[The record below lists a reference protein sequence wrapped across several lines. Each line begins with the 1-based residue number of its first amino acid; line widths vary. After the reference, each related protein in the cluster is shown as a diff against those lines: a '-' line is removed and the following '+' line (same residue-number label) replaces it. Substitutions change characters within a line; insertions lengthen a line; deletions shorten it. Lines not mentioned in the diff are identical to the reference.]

1 MTVPGNAVVPFVL
14 VALFLA
20 CTGYA
25 AGRLHQ
31 WHRRGH
37 DRDAAYREGYETA
50 TRKTFS
56 LAARIIGP
64 RRERSTVRGSASVL
78 PPPSL
83 SAVPS
88 APRSGPLSSATSPV
102 GSGVSAGAPADVSTA
117 SAEAADVSC
126 PAPEPPPSLG
136 SVARP
141 ISRRAAARSRRFH
154 SIFPTPSITPAVDAA
169 PAPSAGTAPAP
180 FAGTPP
186 TPTAG
191 TAPAVSAD
199 AAPRPSAGA
208 ASQPSA
214 GTAPALSAGAA
225 SRPSAGAASTSSGG
239 TAPTPSAGTAPAN
252 LPYQHPAA
260 EVAAVQGHVVPSER
274 TPVQTPKHT
283 AAAARQHAASEEAP
297 AEASAPASASG
308 RASRPGR
315 HLVPDELVRAAT
327 YRLSPD
333 RVARAKVP
341 GAQPT
346 PGVEDGD
353 RNPPTAV
360 PKPRRHPSDDH
371 AGGPATS

>member
-1 MTVPGNAVVPFVL
+1 
-14 VALFLA
+14 
-20 CTGYA
+20 
-25 AGRLHQ
+25 
-31 WHRRGH
+31 
-37 DRDAAYREGYETA
+37 
-50 TRKTFS
+50 
-56 LAARIIGP
+56 LAARIIGA

-154 SIFPTPSITPAVDAA
+154 SIFPTPSITPAADAA
-169 PAPSAGTAPAP
+169 PA
-180 FAGTPP
+180 
-186 TPTAG
+186 
-191 TAPAVSAD
+191 
-199 AAPRPSAGA
+199 
-208 ASQPSA
+208 
-214 GTAPALSAGAA
+214 
-225 SRPSAGAASTSSGG
+225 
-239 TAPTPSAGTAPAN
+239 PSAGTAPAN
-252 LPYQHPAA
+252 LPYQHPAV

-283 AAAARQHAASEEAP
+283 AVAARQHAASEEAP
-297 AEASAPASASG
+297 AEAPAPASASD
-308 RASRPGR
+308 RVSRPGR

-360 PKPRRHPSDDH
+360 PKPRRHPADDH